1 MLDKS
6 NFYAAGVRY
15 DKNFYARVGRSHKN
29 LLDAKGRGFTTE
41 PLPTPCDRK
50 LCVKA
55 FLF

>member
-1 MLDKS
+1 MLDKP

-29 LLDAKGRGFTTE
+29 LLDAKGRGSTTE

>member
-1 MLDKS
+1 MLDRA
-6 NFYAAGVRY
+6 NFYGAGVRC

-29 LLDAKGRGFTTE
+29 LLDAKGRGSTTE

-50 LCVKA
+50 LYVKA